1 MQGPRRVGLEGCSA
15 ARDARK
21 DRARGPARPGH
32 EREPRRLAGGRRAP
46 VDGDVDEVVH
56 APLLRAHVEVD
67 LGAWPVTRRCRP
79 TTGYA
84 CCQGLRDAAL
94 GGETSARH
102 VRPRSGSTCGAAR
115 RCRRSSRALG
125 SRGAVAGAR
134 ERAASRSQAPMSA
147 PSPQLLPSIQRSG
160 VLQVRSPDSRVGRGA
175 SQGKHRHLRRA
186 SIFATVGSQSDAHKQ
201 TARASSQGL
210 VARPAVSIASARRAA
225 ASARAAAAAAA
236 VARRRRRPRRRRGP
250 WRATPGS
257 SSRPSSASSAAGRS
271 SVRASRARRTR
282 RSGPRA
288 AARASGPR
296 ATSGNGRSKR
306 WPRPAARARA
316 AGLGHLFDLPFPDVA
331 RGPEARAAARGPLR
345 LVLRAREARTEERPA
360 ADEADE
366 GRDEEPGVARHG
378 PRRRRGRRR
387 RRATAAAAAA
397 ARADAAARRAEAMET
412 AGRATRP
419 CDDARAVCLWA
430 SD

>member
-147 PSPQLLPSIQRSG
+147 PSPRLLPSIQRSG
-160 VLQVRSPDSRVGRGA
+160 FLQVRGNLKHQGRQAASPPPVTTVSPQPVDCAARSRPPR
-175 SQGKHRHLRRA
+175 
-186 SIFATVGSQSDAHKQ
+186 
-201 TARASSQGL
+201 
-210 VARPAVSIASARRAA
+210 ARPRFDPPL
-225 ASARAAAAAAA
+225 
-236 VARRRRRPRRRRGP
+236 RRRRIAP
-250 WRATPGS
+250 
-257 SSRPSSASSAAGRS
+257 
-271 SVRASRARRTR
+271 
-282 RSGPRA
+282 
-288 AARASGPR
+288 
-296 ATSGNGRSKR
+296 
-306 WPRPAARARA
+306 WPRPAT
-316 AGLGHLFDLPFPDVA
+316 GS
-331 RGPEARAAARGPLR
+331 
-345 LVLRAREARTEERPA
+345 PA
-360 ADEADE
+360 
-366 GRDEEPGVARHG
+366 P
-378 PRRRRGRRR
+378 
-387 RRATAAAAAA
+387 
-397 ARADAAARRAEAMET
+397 
-412 AGRATRP
+412 
-419 CDDARAVCLWA
+419 
-430 SD
+430 